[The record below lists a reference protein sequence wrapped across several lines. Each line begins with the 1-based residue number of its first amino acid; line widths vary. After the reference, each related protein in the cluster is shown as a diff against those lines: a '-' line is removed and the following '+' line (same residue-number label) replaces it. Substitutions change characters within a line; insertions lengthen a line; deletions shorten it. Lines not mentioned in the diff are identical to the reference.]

1 MYVLVGEFVYY
12 MCILLLLV
20 RVFWLLYFFYLIG
33 CKVKK
38 VREMSGT
45 SVFMCCV
52 WISEQTATYTL

>member
-38 VREMSGT
+38 VRRMSGT

-52 WISEQTATYTL
+52 CISEQTATYTL